1 MCYFIVLMSSR
12 GVTIHLLHRCIDLY
26 SYDPT
31 TSICARRVGLLDNI
45 YRSNIVLKCNKS
57 IVSILGNNP
66 LDLSTSDFIC
76 RGAHNWYADTQARQ
90 KSGMRNATC
99 VTTRL
104 CVLDRSSH
112 LTLHMTCCLST
123 TVRDV
128 QKATDIK
135 QLLWRFATYKETPT
149 GARAEENTFF
159 GKVA

>member
-1 MCYFIVLMSSR
+1 MYALVIFR

-90 KSGMRNATC
+90 I
-99 VTTRL
+99 TTRL